1 MEDTTIQ
8 YVTKPKL
15 ERQNLPYVK
24 RNTEIYVNLFEIII
38 KKPLTLY
45 EYPYSVVPE
54 IEPGDF
60 SIRNKL
66 FRHCGIK
73 VTENGKKYFIK
84 PKNIYGEC
92 FVSGDI
98 LYGMKEVN
106 ETKTFT
112 SKLFLDGMVEY
123 TITIEPKKQ
132 KRTINQK
139 DLEKDSLTKQFIE
152 VLIRD
157 ILHANPNLIQKVEH

>member
-1 MEDTTIQ
+1 MFENFIYLGRVFFFIYLKQ
-8 YVTKPKL
+8 LKYIINSGKVYANLYEIFLTKPIKL
-15 ERQNLPYVK
+15 YQYPFKVK
-24 RNTEIYVNLFEIII
+24 
-38 KKPLTLY
+38 
-45 EYPYSVVPE
+45 SE
-54 IEPGDF
+54 IETED
-60 SIRNKL
+60 IL
-66 FRHCGIK
+66 FHRMIFK
-73 VTENGKKYFIK
+73 SAYREL
-84 PKNIYGEC
+84 KNIYGEC

>member
-1 MEDTTIQ
+1 MENTTIQ
-8 YVTKPKL
+8 YLTKPNIKGDK
-15 ERQNLPYVK
+15 LPYVSS
-24 RNTEIYVNLFEIII
+24 NQEIYVNLFKIII

-60 SIRNKL
+60 AIRSKL
-66 FRHCGIK
+66 LKHCRIIK
-73 VTENGKKYFIK
+73 DEGNNKKYIIK

-106 ETKTFT
+106 EAKTFT
-112 SKLFLDGMVEY
+112 CKLYLDGMTEY
-123 TITIEPKKQ
+123 TITFEPKKQ

-157 ILHANPNLIQKVEH
+157 ILHANPNL